1 MELAEEGDTMRPIEF
16 LSKEDKKIYKDT
28 KALID
33 VCTTTEQLQLCEKIL
48 DTLMK
53 KAVKAYREGVK

>member
-1 MELAEEGDTMRPIEF
+1 MRPIEF